1 VARPERGAGLTQQL
15 LFEGELRIATTLE
28 AVTGACE
35 LAGIAAPQLPPP
47 LPASEQIVL
56 LSVIQLR
63 GVTLTQISR
72 ELSKSP
78 ALPIA
83 WQLHHGALTAALEPL
98 TRLRTCLRRFA
109 RLWPFFQ
116 WSAIGITLV
125 IGAAIGIEQLQSAL
139 QKRVFTIALFGTAT
153 LVQYLL
159 RRWLRRHF
167 AAFVL
172 KRLLGP
178 DRS

>member
-1 VARPERGAGLTQQL
+1 MARPGRGAGLTQQL
-15 LFEGELRIATTLE
+15 LLAGELRIATTLE
-28 AVTGACE
+28 TVTAACE

-47 LPASEQIVL
+47 PSGSEQIVL

-83 WQLHHGALTAALEPL
+83 WHLHQGALATALEPL
-98 TRLRTCLRRFA
+98 SRLDACLRKFA
-109 RLWPFFQ
+109 RIWPLFQ
-116 WSAIGITLV
+116 WAAFGVTLV
-125 IGAAIGIEQLQSAL
+125 IGAALSIEQLQSAL
-139 QKRVFTIALFGTAT
+139 QERVLTIGLFGTAA
-153 LVQYLL
+153 LAQYLL

-167 AAFVL
+167 AAVVL

-178 DRS
+178 ERD